1 MRSPASQIKRRK
13 LLILAA
19 VPFLSVLAAL
29 HRKSDGNL
37 RFIGQPNAVTR
48 HASDLTIQQVPLG
61 ESGLGI
67 EVVPIPA
74 GTFQMGSEQVIK
86 ADDHWKLCSEC
97 PSRNDVERP
106 VHQVTIRKDFWMGR
120 FPVTQR
126 QWQAVMGTNPSF
138 PATARP
144 DAPVDQVSWKD
155 VQAFLIKLNS
165 RQSAWTVRLP
175 TEAEWEY
182 AARAGSKEERYG
194 PLDEIAWYAANNS
207 GTTHPVGQKAPN
219 AFGLYDMLGNVWQWC
234 QDWFAPYSSAPA
246 IDPRGAASGDRHP
259 TRGGCFYCDAVH
271 ERAARRNR
279 DLEEHASRTI
289 GFRIIAVPRMA
300 QATASNQESGPL

>member
-1 MRSPASQIKRRK
+1 MTSPVSQNKRKR
-13 LLILAA
+13 LLILAT
-19 VPFLSVLAAL
+19 VPFLSFLAAL
-29 HRKSDGNL
+29 SPKSDGTQRL
-37 RFIGQPNAVTR
+37 IGKQAIRDQGRDPK
-48 HASDLTIQQVPLG
+48 IEQVPLG
-61 ESGLGI
+61 DESGLGI

-74 GTFQMGSEQVIK
+74 GTFQMGSEEVIK
-86 ADDHWKLCSEC
+86 ADDHWKLCSDC
-97 PSRNDVERP
+97 PSRNDIERP
-106 VHQVTIRKDFWMGR
+106 VHEVTIRKDFWMGR

-126 QWQAVMGTNPSF
+126 QWQAVMGTNPSYA
-138 PATARP
+138 ATARP

-155 VQAFLIKLNS
+155 AQAFLTKLNT

-182 AARAGSKEERYG
+182 AARAGTKEERYG

-234 QDWFAPYSSAPA
+234 QDWFGPYSSAPE
-246 IDPRGAASGDRHP
+246 IDPQGPASGDLHP
-259 TRGGCFYCDAVH
+259 TRGGCFYCEAVH

-279 DLEEHASRTI
+279 DEEEHASRTI
-289 GFRIIAVPRMA
+289 GFRIVAVPRMA
-300 QATASNQESGPL
+300 PATTSKLKQVK